1 MGNVLIMGHST
12 QILEYNCTRVFII
25 ILSTKHLKSTVRV
38 YLVIKLWRNV
48 RMYHK
53 VLVQKQINELCC
65 NPPSRHILS
74 KKMTPYRNH
83 IRKRDYHF
91 TKKDILCN
99 YNRFFDL
106 YRQADISEVTGGC
119 WLMIMVCASRLAM
132 PRLQGH
138 SGTLWLAVL
147 VARSQLGSL
156 IGSWGCQ
163 VTKHMKADRQL

>member
-1 MGNVLIMGHST
+1 MQGINGRAWFAIVRHFLLGHKVGECAHYGIQLTKHT

-25 ILSTKHLKSTVRV
+25 ILSTKHLKSTVRI
-38 YLVIKLWRNV
+38 YLVIKLLRNV

-53 VLVQKQINELCC
+53 VLVQKQINGLCC

-74 KKMTPYRNH
+74 KKMTPHH

-119 WLMIMVCASRLAM
+119 WLMIMVCTSRLAM

-138 SGTLWLAVL
+138 IGTL
-147 VARSQLGSL
+147 
-156 IGSWGCQ
+156 
-163 VTKHMKADRQL
+163 